1 MSGAPPTQ
9 QEIISGAG
17 QNSVATFLSALAFNS
32 AVAVGFFGAFWI
44 LRARVPLVYTPRTF
58 LLADNVRT
66 RAQSGLAL
74 LHSCA
79 FLDDDLLIRNSG
91 QDAFAIV
98 SYMRSMF
105 RFFAVLV
112 VIAVVTLIPLH
123 ATGGMNIKG
132 LDMLTLANIAPSETK
147 RLWAHLVVSWGY
159 TIGCMRVIH
168 TLLQR
173 AATLRHSFLLSEEH
187 RHSLNAYTLL
197 IRDIPKHLREVNKLR
212 VLFDRVQ
219 PGCVHGVVVGK
230 RSRRMDRYAARRI
243 SARNAIEAEVT
254 GYLAAINS
262 GRAGTRKRSLETLR
276 GAGRRVLVKVSAD
289 VVATR
294 EMEDKGDIEEQL
306 VPSSNVDASLPP
318 PANHTAPTD
327 ADVRSHT
334 PNVVIKVDHPVET
347 RREHFIESVENALTV
362 APSAG
367 SSSNTSIRT
376 PKRPTHRSLY
386 FVGPESD
393 SIASNLSTLR
403 LTTAKL
409 SRKLRRMRNTPTVH
423 HGAAFIVFKDVFSP
437 HVAALANID
446 SRPGVMD
453 DRQPAVNPDDVI
465 WENLDLSFRVRKGR
479 KWIAT
484 AVAIGLTLAWASFMT
499 ILTSLA
505 TLDRAVQYAPWLKV
519 LEDLSPA
526 VRGFLQGVVPATL
539 VSLVFMLVP
548 FFFRALARFAGEA
561 TYSGIEQNLMNYY
574 FAFLVFNI
582 LLVITISGSVITAA
596 QEILDHPQRV
606 LNILAT
612 SIPLVST
619 FFVTYVMLLALGGP
633 SGELLQL
640 GSLIIKPLALRF
652 LAKTPRQIREWSKPN
667 VFYPGTVFAQHSFV
681 ATLGLTYCTIAPVAI
696 IFVAAYFG
704 LYYVA
709 YGYQMQY
716 VYTHLTQ
723 TGGLY
728 LHIAARQL
736 FLGIYLHQLVLIGLF
751 SLKQAFLQ
759 AVVMACALVFTAIYH
774 RHTELYKPIMAA
786 VAAKAVVQMEAKL
799 MHHGEDD
806 QQWDRNA
813 SGTLTR
819 KIRDAGSSVLG
830 GAAPVWKKMT
840 GAVKS
845 CKLDSSIET
854 VDDTDEELRYYSQ
867 SADRGIDEMSR
878 AGGES
883 GHGSA
888 ESVASDDTE
897 SEADSDYSSHDNLES
912 ASLPAENMTRRYLGP
927 HDFNERLSPPSCRT
941 ATCTIWVPR
950 DMRGCAETALA
961 HEVQAALG
969 DTACFTT
976 QWARIGSD
984 GRVKVDLENAVPC
997 EKFDR

>member
-1 MSGAPPTQ
+1 MSGPPPTQ
-9 QEIISGAG
+9 QEILSGAG

-32 AVAVGFFGAFWI
+32 AVAVGFFGAFCI
-44 LRARVPLVYTPRTF
+44 LRARVPLVYIPRTF
-58 LLADNVRT
+58 LVSENVRT
-66 RAQSGLAL
+66 KAQKGLAL
-74 LHSCA
+74 LRSCA
-79 FLDDDLLIRNSG
+79 YLDDDLLIRNSG

-98 SYMRSMF
+98 SYMRTMAK
-105 RFFAVLV
+105 FFAALV

-123 ATGGMNIKG
+123 ATGGMNLGG

-159 TIGCMRVIH
+159 TIGCMRVVQ

-187 RHSLNAYTLL
+187 RRSLNAYTLL
-197 IRDIPKHLREVNKLR
+197 IRDIPKHLREPNKLR

-219 PGCVHGVVVGK
+219 PGCVHGIVIAK

-243 SARNAIEAEVT
+243 SARGAIEAEAT
-254 GYLAAINS
+254 RYLAAINS

-276 GAGRRVLVKVSAD
+276 GAGRRVRVKVSAD

-294 EMEDKGDIEEQL
+294 EIQEERSGDIEDQL
-306 VPSSNVDASLPP
+306 VPQSGVDAFLPSP
-318 PANHTAPTD
+318 AHETAPANSD
-327 ADVRSHT
+327 SRLHT
-334 PNVVIKVDHPVET
+334 PNVVIAVDPAIDT
-347 RREHFIESVENALTV
+347 RREHFIESVENALRI
-362 APSAG
+362 APSTG
-367 SSSNTSIRT
+367 SASDTSLRT

-386 FVGPESD
+386 FVGAESD
-393 SIASNLSTLR
+393 SIASNLRTLR
-403 LTTAKL
+403 LTTAKV

-423 HGAAFIVFKDVFSP
+423 HGAAFVVFKDVFSP

-479 KWIAT
+479 QWIAT
-484 AVAIGLTLAWASFMT
+484 AIAIGLTLAWASFMT

-505 TLDRAVQYAPWLKV
+505 TLDRAIQYAPWLKV
-519 LEDLSPA
+519 FNDLSPA

-548 FFFRALARFAGEA
+548 FCFRALARFAGEA
-561 TYSGIEQNLMNYY
+561 TNSGIERNLMNYY
-574 FAFLVFNI
+574 YAFLVFNI

-596 QEILDHPQRV
+596 QEILDHPQSV
-606 LNILAT
+606 LTILAT

-652 LAKTPRQIREWSKPN
+652 LAKTPRQIRDWCKPS

-681 ATLGLTYCTIAPVAI
+681 ATIGLTYCTIAPVAI
-696 IFVAAYFG
+696 VFVAAYFG
-704 LYYVA
+704 LYNVA

-751 SLKQAFLQ
+751 SLKQAFIQ
-759 AVVMACALVFTAIYH
+759 AVVMACALVLTAIYH
-774 RHTELYKPIMAA
+774 RHTELYKPIMTA

-819 KIRDAGSSVLG
+819 KIRDAGSSVMG
-830 GAAPVWKKMT
+830 GAAPAWKKMT
-840 GAVKS
+840 AAVKTG
-845 CKLDSSIET
+845 CKLDLSVET
-854 VDDTDEELRYYSQ
+854 VNDTDEELKYYSS
-867 SADRGIDEMSR
+867 SADRGIEEIAR
-878 AGGES
+878 VGNE
-883 GHGSA
+883 SA

-897 SEADSDYSSHDNLES
+897 SEADSDISSHDHLDS

-927 HDFNERLSPPSCRT
+927 SDFYERLSPPSCRT
-941 ATCTIWVPR
+941 AACTIWIPR

-961 HEVQAALG
+961 HEVHAALG

-976 QWARIGSD
+976 QWARIGSN

-997 EKFDR
+997 EKFDV